1 MFFYDIPNLLAILI
15 LIVASFRMSLIPLWL
30 SFFLGVFALT
40 PFFLNDVLFPATYMP
55 DQFAYYDR
63 VHEIRSQGL
72 IAGLLNIDFDN
83 NIKLLVS
90 NWMLAIIPLPYV
102 ETIKSL
108 GFFNR
113 LIATTLIIW
122 LYSSKNLRGWPLL
135 FVLFYPSFLLYSS
148 LALRDTLVLVFM
160 IVPVIL
166 FLENRRL
173 LALIVSSPL
182 FFIKFQNFF
191 LILIF
196 FVVHL
201 YFSRGS
207 IFYRYRYMFLIIVVG
222 GLAPFIME
230 IIKLLD
236 FYRWALFYE
245 DGGFLRDYVPI
256 KTFSEFV
263 VVSLQSAPY
272 FLMKPFPWESSNF
285 LQLIQSVENIFIFT
299 VLAFMFLKS
308 SAIDKKIAIK
318 WLVYLFAAF
327 SIYGL
332 VVFNFGTAVRY
343 KFPFI
348 LIVIIGM
355 AYELYLKHG
364 KLILNKE
371 DKVKN

>member
-201 YFSRGS
+201 YYSRGS

-299 VLAFMFLKS
+299 VLAFMFLKAS
-308 SAIDKKIAIK
+308 SIDKKIAIK
-318 WLVYLFAAF
+318 WLAYLIAAF

>member
-15 LIVASFRMSLIPLWL
+15 LIVVSFRIGLIPLWL

-40 PFFLNDVLFPATYMP
+40 PFFLNDVLFPASYMP

-63 VHEIRSQGL
+63 VHDIRSQGL
-72 IAGLLNIDFDN
+72 IAAFFNIDFAHN
-83 NIKLLVS
+83 TKLLVS
-90 NWMLAIIPLPYV
+90 NWMLAIVPLPYV

-113 LIATTLIIW
+113 LIATALTIW

-148 LALRDTLVLVFM
+148 LALRDTLVLILM
-160 IVPVIL
+160 ILPVLL

-173 LALIVSSPL
+173 LALIVSTPL

-196 FVVHL
+196 FIVHL
-201 YFSRGS
+201 YYSRGS
-207 IFYRYRYMFLIIVVG
+207 IFYRYRYMFLILVMG
-222 GLAPFIME
+222 GLIPFIME

-245 DGGFLRDYVPI
+245 DGGLYSDYVPI

-263 VVSLQSAPY
+263 VISLQSAPY

-285 LQLIQSVENIFIFT
+285 LQFIQSVENIFIF
-299 VLAFMFLKS
+299 VFLAFMFLKAS
-308 SAIDKKIAIK
+308 SIDKKITIK
-318 WLVYLFAAF
+318 WLIYLIAAF

-348 LIVIIGM
+348 LIVVIGI

-371 DKVKN
+371 SKN

>member
-308 SAIDKKIAIK
+308 SSIDKKIAIK

>member
-15 LIVASFRMSLIPLWL
+15 VIAASLRSGLIPLWL
-30 SFFLGVFALT
+30 SFFLGLFALT

-55 DQFAYYDR
+55 DQFAYYHR
-63 VHEIRSQGL
+63 VQDIRSEGL
-72 IAGLLNIDFDN
+72 IAGLFNIDSDF
-83 NIKLLVS
+83 NIKLLVA

-113 LIATTLIIW
+113 LIVTAFTIW

-148 LALRDTLVLVFM
+148 LALRDTLVVVFM

-191 LILIF
+191 LILVF

-207 IFYRYRYMFLIIVVG
+207 IFYRYRYLFLIIVIG
-222 GLAPFIME
+222 GLTPFIME

-245 DGGFLRDYVPI
+245 DGGLLSDYVPI
-256 KTFSEFV
+256 KTFSEFLLAA
-263 VVSLQSAPY
+263 LQSAPY
-272 FLMKPFPWESSNF
+272 FLLKPFPWEAGNLF
-285 LQLIQSVENIFIFT
+285 QYIQSFENIVVFIA
-299 VLAFMFLKS
+299 LIFMFFKAS
-308 SAIDKKIAIK
+308 SVDKRIAIK
-318 WLVYLFAAF
+318 WLVYLIAAF

-343 KFPFI
+343 KFPYI
-348 LIVIIGM
+348 LVVIIGM

-364 KLILNKE
+364 KLIMNRKC
-371 DKVKN
+371 DN